1 MHKHACACEFDE
13 RRIEMQ
19 YEVDDPPPPK
29 RRWWDKHWEVWKMT
43 WLVQLVWMGFY
54 GLFFLTLSWMGWF

>member
-1 MHKHACACEFDE
+1 MT

-19 YEVDDPPPPK
+19 YEADDPPPPK

-54 GLFFLTLSWMGWF
+54 GLFFLTLSWMGLF